1 MGDLA
6 RGRQNWYATSQKKVE
21 ESHMEK
27 ISGNGQVA
35 GKAAGVVL
43 DPYASVVDMFE
54 QACRRYADRPAF
66 SSLGVTLSY
75 RDLEENSRAFAAW
88 LQNRTNLKPGDRIA
102 VMMPNLV
109 QYPVVVFG
117 ALRAGLVVVNTNPLY
132 TPREMEHQFND
143 SGAKALV
150 ILANMAAEAQ
160 EVIPHTGIERVIV
173 TELGDM
179 LPTARR
185 LLTNAV
191 VRYVKKMV
199 PAFYI
204 PDAVNLPDV
213 LRSGRQSTFKP
224 HRPAGTD
231 IAVLQYTGG
240 TTGVSKGAMLTHR
253 NLVANVQQV
262 KALLMRDLRE
272 GQEIVI
278 APLPLYHIYSFTVNC
293 GVMLDTGNHSI
304 LIPNPRDLPGFIR
317 ELGKWNFTVFLGIN
331 TLFVALCNQEDFKR
345 LNFKSLKL
353 TVAGGMALTSDAAKM
368 WREITGCQ
376 VTEGYGMTETS
387 PVITMNPPTAAQI
400 GTIGIPVPGTEIRVV
415 DDDGRELGV
424 GEAGEL
430 LVRGPQ
436 CMKGYWQRPDETAK
450 TMTADG
456 FIKTGDIVLVQK
468 DGYLR
473 IVDRKKD
480 MIIVS
485 GFNVYPNE
493 IEEVVTGHPEV
504 IECAA
509 IGVPDVKSGEAVK
522 VFVVKGNPAL
532 DEHSLREFC
541 RERLTA
547 YKVPKFIEFR
557 DELPKTNV
565 GKILRRQLRDEDV
578 KKLQG
583 PL

>member
-1 MGDLA
+1 MENFFRDKYPPGVPVE
-6 RGRQNWYATSQKKVE
+6 ATLNKYK
-21 ESHMEK
+21 
-27 ISGNGQVA
+27 
-35 GKAAGVVL
+35 
-43 DPYASVVDMFE
+43 SVVDMFE
-54 QACRRYADRPAF
+54 QSCLRFQDKPAF
-66 SSLGVTLSY
+66 SALGVTITY
-75 RDLEENSRAFAAW
+75 NELETCSREFAAY
-88 LQNRTNLKPGDRIA
+88 LQNHTRLKAGDRIA
-102 VMMPNLV
+102 VQLPNIL

-117 ALRAGLVVVNTNPLY
+117 AMRAGLVVVNTNPLY

-150 ILANMAAEAQ
+150 VLANMASQAQ
-160 EVIPHTGIERVIV
+160 EVIPHTGIESVII

-179 LPTARR
+179 HATVKR
-185 LLTNAV
+185 LLTNAA

-199 PAFYI
+199 PAYHI
-204 PDAVNLPDV
+204 PQAMPFVKALK
-213 LRSGRQSTFKP
+213 LGRKASFKAHKP
-224 HRPAGTD
+224 EADD

-262 KALLMRDLRE
+262 KPMLMLKLKE
-272 GQEIVI
+272 GCETII

-304 LIPNPRDLPGFIR
+304 LIPNPRDIPGFVK
-317 ELGKWNFTVFLGIN
+317 ELTKWDFSVFLGIN
-331 TLFVALCNQEDFKR
+331 TLFVALCNNEEFK
-345 LNFKSLKL
+345 LVNFKSLKM

-368 WREITGCQ
+368 WQQITGCN

-387 PVITMNPPTAAQI
+387 PVITMNPPTAIQI
-400 GTIGIPVPGTEIRVV
+400 GTIGLPVPNTELRVV
-415 DDDGRELGV
+415 DDDGKLLGV
-424 GEAGEL
+424 GETGEL

-450 TMTADG
+450 TVTPDG
-456 FIKTGDIVLVQK
+456 FIKTGDIVLIQN

-493 IEEVVTGHPEV
+493 IEEVVTGHPDV
-504 IECAA
+504 VECAA

-522 VFVVKGNPAL
+522 IFVVKGNQAL
-532 DEHSLREFC
+532 DQNVLREFC

-557 DELPKTNV
+557 DDLPKTNV
-565 GKILRRQLRDEDV
+565 GKILRRELRDEDQ
-578 KKLQG
+578 KNKQARG
-583 PL
+583 